1 MTVFKSKYFSPKN
14 IGSFAL
20 LIAIMVVGLVTYG
33 AWVRVS
39 GSGLGCPDWPLCEGE
54 VVPRNT
60 AALIES
66 GHRWYAG
73 IVMLFIFGLA
83 IVTRKFKNQFPVG
96 SNMALGASV
105 AVILQAILGAI
116 VVFTELNPLVR
127 LIHLVLAMT
136 IILLLTITAVD
147 FFSDTHPRKFFT
159 GRARH
164 LLITTA
170 AIILLGSSIVARKF
184 SFSCIGI
191 PLCGDIGIPEATIL
205 HDSHRTLAYILL
217 LGTLFMTLKMWMANI
232 RGLELN
238 LSILASVI
246 AFSQIS
252 IGLSAVFFGMP
263 DILRVLHAGVASL
276 LWLSYVSLWTSTS
289 DLDPKKRQQHFGEDT
304 GNISLRE

>member
-1 MTVFKSKYFSPKN
+1 MIASESKYFNPKV
-14 IGSFAL
+14 IGSYAL
-20 LIAIMVVGLVTYG
+20 AIAIMVVGLVTYG

-39 GSGLGCPDWPLCEGE
+39 GSGLGCPDWPLCEGG
-54 VVPRNT
+54 VVPGNI

-73 IVMLFIFGLA
+73 VVMLFIFGLA
-83 IVTRKFKNQFPVG
+83 IITHKFKNQFPIG

-105 AVILQAILGAI
+105 AVVIQAILGAI

-127 LIHLVLAMT
+127 LIHLILAMA
-136 IILLLTITAVD
+136 IILLLTIVAAD

-164 LLITTA
+164 LLIAVA
-170 AIILLGSSIVARKF
+170 AIILLGSSIVARKY

-217 LGTLFMTLKMWMANI
+217 LGTLFMTLKMWRANI

-238 LSILASVI
+238 LAIACSVI

-263 DILRVLHAGVASL
+263 DILRILHAGIASL

-289 DLDPKKRQQHFGEDT
+289 NLDSKKRQPDFT
-304 GNISLRE
+304 NN